1 MIRGRPPASH
11 SSAKLADR
19 ARVDA
24 LRSLLAG
31 FMPAILASGV
41 VRAALKAQGQHD
53 DACSAERFADVVSH
67 CRVGLSLFVAPA
79 RLPELMLALAD
90 LLVQHEQGAA

>member
-1 MIRGRPPASH
+1 
-11 SSAKLADR
+11 
-19 ARVDA
+19 
-24 LRSLLAG
+24 
-31 FMPAILASGV
+31 MPAILASGV

-53 DACSAERFADVVSH
+53 DACGAERFADVVSH

-90 LLVQHEQGAA
+90 LIEQHEQGAA